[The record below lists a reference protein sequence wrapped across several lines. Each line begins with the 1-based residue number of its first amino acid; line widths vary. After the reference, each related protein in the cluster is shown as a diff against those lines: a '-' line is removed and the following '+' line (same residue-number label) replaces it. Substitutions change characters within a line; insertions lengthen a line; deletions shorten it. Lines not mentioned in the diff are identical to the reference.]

1 MFLAASS
8 MRNQLFLF
16 SSQNARKVV
25 SMGKPTVSH
34 LVQPPLQ
41 NRTYLLLL
49 FYTNRNLNC
58 HANQNIL
65 LDGTPTRLV
74 VLRYV
79 CGYRLLTSE
88 YVDLSSQLS
97 VE

>member
-25 SMGKPTVSH
+25 GNPTVSH
-34 LVQPPLQ
+34 LVQTPLQ
-41 NRTYLLLL
+41 NRTYLLYL

-65 LDGTPTRLV
+65 LNGTPTRLV